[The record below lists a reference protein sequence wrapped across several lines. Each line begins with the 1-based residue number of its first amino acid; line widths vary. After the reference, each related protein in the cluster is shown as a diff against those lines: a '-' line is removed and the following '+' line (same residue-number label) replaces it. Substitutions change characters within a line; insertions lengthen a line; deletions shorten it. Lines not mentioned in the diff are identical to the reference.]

1 MYHHSFLFVII
12 SDNEKIQKALQDIK
26 PLADCDYKF
35 QTASSVEKAAVDSDK
50 PDVTFIYDSMK
61 KTVFQKTG
69 EEREECILVAE
80 AGNALLM
87 DPAVVSKVS
96 EIWVMPGQGEYDVE
110 LLKAYFH
117 RLARRMKQHAD
128 ARKQEICFETLIDS
142 VPDIAWFKDVYGA
155 HLIVNA
161 SFCEMVRKTKEQIYK
176 KGHCYIWDAS
186 KEDEEV
192 CLASDR
198 IIMESRTTNTF
209 EETIKTGT
217 DMRLLKSYKSALLD
231 VDGEIFGTCGIAH
244 DVTELRNMS
253 TELDIVLDNVPFAVI
268 VENTQDI
275 VLNKNSRFDE
285 YFPEF
290 MDIIG
295 KSSKE
300 WKNSLSTKQLLEG
313 RFLEVV
319 VQSGKT
325 DRILAFD
332 EEPILDIF
340 GRAIGKIVTL
350 TDMTLE
356 RSIFKEN
363 ERTANTDYLT
373 GLNNR
378 RRLMH
383 YLKDIYS
390 SDDAILVMMD
400 LDNFKHIND
409 TYGHEA
415 GDKALIE
422 VADILQKCFEDDF
435 IARMGGDEFMI
446 VISEKNAD
454 EVKKHVSDLLAMIGG
469 AYKTR
474 EEFTGV
480 TASAGILPVGK
491 VPEQERNIESLLEM
505 ADSLLYKAKN
515 NGKNCYFVYKDD
527 GE

>member
-12 SDNEKIQKALQDIK
+12 SDNEKIEKALQDVK
-26 PLADCDYKF
+26 PLEDCDYKF
-35 QTASSVEKAAVDSDK
+35 QTASSVEKAVVDSKK
-50 PDVTFIYDSMK
+50 PDVTFIYDSVK
-61 KTVFQKTG
+61 GTVFQKTG
-69 EEREECILVAE
+69 EEREECILMAE
-80 AGNALLM
+80 AGNALLVNS
-87 DPAVVSKVS
+87 AVVSEVS
-96 EIWVMPGQGEYDVE
+96 EIWIMPEQGEYDIE

-117 RLARRMKQHAD
+117 RLARRMKQRAD
-128 ARKQEICFETLIDS
+128 ARKQRICFETLIDS

-155 HLIVNA
+155 HLIVND

-186 KEDEEV
+186 KKDEEV
-192 CLASDR
+192 CLESDR

-231 VDGEIFGTCGIAH
+231 ADGEIFGTCGIAH

-275 VLNKNSRFDE
+275 VLKKNSRFDE

-290 MDIIG
+290 TDIIG
-295 KSSKE
+295 KSSEE
-300 WKNSLSTKQLLEG
+300 WKNSLSTKLLLEG
-313 RFLEVV
+313 QFMEVV

-325 DRILAFD
+325 NRILAFD

-356 RSIFKEN
+356 RSISKEN
-363 ERTANTDYLT
+363 ERSANTDYLT

-383 YLKDIYS
+383 HLKDMYTR
-390 SDDAILVMMD
+390 DDVILVMMD
-400 LDNFKHIND
+400 LDNFKHVND

-422 VADILQKCFEDDF
+422 VADIMQKCFEDDF

-446 VISEKNAD
+446 VINEKNVD

-469 AYKTR
+469 AYKAQK
-474 EEFTGV
+474 EFTGV
-480 TASAGILPVGK
+480 TASAGILPIEK
-491 VPEQERNIESLLEM
+491 VPEQERNVEFLLDM

-515 NGKNCYFVYKDD
+515 NGKDCYCVYK
-527 GE
+527 EEE

>member
-12 SDNEKIQKALQDIK
+12 SDNEKIEKALQDVK
-26 PLADCDYKF
+26 PLEDCDYKF
-35 QTASSVEKAAVDSDK
+35 QTAPSAEKAAVDSKK
-50 PDVTFIYDSMK
+50 PDVAFIYDSVK
-61 KTVFQKTG
+61 ETVFQKTG
-69 EEREECILVAE
+69 EERQECILVAE

-87 DPAVVSKVS
+87 NSTVVSEVS
-96 EIWVMPGQGEYDVE
+96 EIWIMPKQGEYDVE

-117 RLARRMKQHAD
+117 RLVRRMKQHAD
-128 ARKQEICFETLIDS
+128 SRKQEICFETLIDS
-142 VPDIAWFKDVYGA
+142 VPDIAWFKNVYGA

-161 SFCEMVRKTKEQIYK
+161 SFCGMVRKTKEQIYK
-176 KGHCYIWDAS
+176 QGHCYIWDAS
-186 KEDEEV
+186 KEDEAV
-192 CLASDR
+192 CLESDR

-209 EETIKTGT
+209 EETIKTGA
-217 DMRLLKSYKSALLD
+217 DMRLLKSYKSALID

-295 KSSKE
+295 KSSHE
-300 WKNSLSTKQLLEG
+300 WKSSLSTKLLMEGQL
-313 RFLEVV
+313 LEVV

-332 EEPILDIF
+332 EEPIQDIF
-340 GRAIGKIVTL
+340 GKTIGKIVTL

-356 RSIFKEN
+356 RSIAKEN

-378 RRLMH
+378 RKLMH
-383 YLKDIYS
+383 YLQDMYTR
-390 SDDAILVMMD
+390 DDVILVMMD
-400 LDNFKHIND
+400 LDNFKQVND

-454 EVKKHVSDLLAMIGG
+454 EVQQHVSDLLAMIGG
-469 AYKTR
+469 AYKAHK
-474 EEFTGV
+474 EFTGV
-480 TASAGILPVGK
+480 SASAGILPIGK
-491 VPEQERNIESLLEM
+491 IPEQERNMAFLLDM
-505 ADSLLYKAKN
+505 ADSLLYQAKN
-515 NGKNCYFVYKDD
+515 NGKDCYCEYK
-527 GE
+527 EHE